1 MKLDFIL
8 YGIAICAA
16 ALSFL
21 SQRGIELTPVGYCA
35 IVAIAIILIIVRN
48 SLSFIRERN
57 KVARL
62 IKSLSDNA

>member
-1 MKLDFIL
+1 MKIDLIL
-8 YGIAICAA
+8 YGIAICAT

-21 SQRGIELTPVGYCA
+21 SQRGIELTSRGYFAIVVCA
-35 IVAIAIILIIVRN
+35 IVLIVVRN
-48 SLSFIRERN
+48 SLSFLRERN